1 MPTKTPWVWNESLQR
16 YRSTET
22 GRFLGPRQML
32 ELRDVFAQAQRA
44 RTSELAARLT
54 TGEITAT
61 AWQGEMKGIIKQT
74 YIDQYVMA
82 KGGRAQMT
90 QADYGR
96 LGNMLRDQYKYLQG
110 FESDIKA
117 GKLSPGQIAARAN
130 LYVESS
136 TQAYERGRAAALG
149 VPKLPAYPGD
159 GSTQCRSNC
168 RCHWEIVPTD
178 GGWDCFWRLG
188 DAQHC
193 SGCQVNAG
201 TWSPL
206 QVSRP

>member
-96 LGNMLRDQYKYLQG
+96 VGRH
-110 FESDIKA
+110 
-117 GKLSPGQIAARAN
+117 AARSIQVPARLRVGHQGWQTITGTN
-130 LYVESS
+130 RSAGESVRREQHASLRTGARGGARRAEIAGLSGRRQHAVPVELSLS
-136 TQAYERGRAAALG
+136 
-149 VPKLPAYPGD
+149 
-159 GSTQCRSNC
+159 
-168 RCHWEIVPTD
+168 
-178 GGWDCFWRLG
+178 LG
-188 DAQHC
+188 DCAD
-193 SGCQVNAG
+193 
-201 TWSPL
+201 
-206 QVSRP
+206 

>member
-1 MPTKTPWVWNESLQR
+1 MATKTPWVWNESLQR

-22 GRFLGPRQML
+22 GRFLGSRQML
-32 ELRDVFAQAQRA
+32 ELRDVFAESQKA

-54 TGEITAT
+54 TREITAT
-61 AWQGEMKGIIKQT
+61 QWQAEMKGIIRQT

-82 KGGRAQMT
+82 KGGRSQMT

-96 LGNMLRDQYKYLQG
+96 VGRMLRDQYKFLQG

-117 GKLSPGQIAARAN
+117 GKLAPGQIATRAN

-136 TQAYERGRAAALG
+136 TQAYERGRSESLG
-149 VPKLPAYPGD
+149 MPQLPAYPGD

-168 RCHWEIVPTD
+168 KCHWEIVPTES
-178 GGWDCFWRLG
+178 GWDCFWRLG

-193 SGCQVNAG
+193 GGCQTNAG
-201 TWSPL
+201 TWNPL
-206 QVSRP
+206 QVSK